1 MTIHKQKDTQSG
13 HAALLF
19 ALFFP
24 FLFGVFVLGTDGAR
38 ALQDK
43 ARLEE
48 AAEIATLAVA
58 AENSSDQATQEAT
71 ATKFIQSYFPQSRVS
86 SVSVAKI
93 ACEQNPKCD
102 QNDADVQRF
111 FEYQVNVTL
120 SQDSWFYSEDSTVSN
135 MGETYAVGGSSNARK
150 YQSEAVDVI
159 LVADY
164 SASMFNPW
172 NGGDEKKFKDL
183 NAIIGEVAGELEK
196 FNGFNVDQKNK
207 LAVVGFDFY
216 TSQGSGLNRRFA
228 HHIICE
234 DVCNNKWPGY
244 DGVVRARRTV
254 NNIFN
259 LSHASHQY
267 TLTKSEVTN
276 ISIFETIPLTDDF
289 TNLTAKINNTSVFNI
304 TDKGGSGTSSYAGL
318 IKAAQVAKGGS
329 NPRRIIIILS
339 DGEDSIIP
347 TSNALI
353 NAGLCT
359 RILETLNEE
368 KTADG
373 KEVKAR
379 LAAVGFDYDIDK
391 NPQMKNCVGE
401 NNVFKAENRVEIK
414 NRILELIAE
423 EIGRLAL

>member
-1 MTIHKQKDTQSG
+1 MIIHKQKDTQSG

-19 ALFFP
+19 VLFFP
-24 FLFGVFVLGTDGAR
+24 LLFGVFVLGTDGSR

-48 AAEIATLAVA
+48 AVEIATLAVA
-58 AENSSDQATQEAT
+58 AENSSNQATQEAT
-71 ATKFIQSYFPQSRVS
+71 ATKFIQSYFPQSLVS

-102 QNDADVQRF
+102 QNNPDVQRF

-120 SQDSWFYSEDSTVSN
+120 SQDSWFYSEDSTLSN
-135 MGETYAVGGSSNARK
+135 MGETYTVGGSSNARK

-164 SASMFNPW
+164 SASMFGEW
-172 NGGDEKKFKDL
+172 DGGDEQKFKDL
-183 NAIIGEVAGELEK
+183 NDIMIEVAEELEK

-216 TSQGSGLNRRFA
+216 TSEGSGSNRRFA
-228 HHIICE
+228 HHIICSGG
-234 DVCNNKWPGY
+234 CNNSLPGNN
-244 DGVVRARRTV
+244 GVDAPSTV

-259 LSHASHQY
+259 LGHASHQY
-267 TLTKSEVTN
+267 TLTQSDVTN
-276 ISIFETIPLTDDF
+276 ISIFETIPLTDNF
-289 TNLTAKINNTSVFNI
+289 TNLISKINNLSFFNVPGP
-304 TDKGGSGTSSYAGL
+304 GGSGTSSYAGL
-318 IKAAQVAKGGS
+318 MKAAQIAIEGK

-339 DGEDSIIP
+339 DGADWFS
-347 TSNALI
+347 TTTTQLI

-359 RILETLNEE
+359 TILDTLNEE
-368 KTADG
+368 TTADG

-379 LAAVGFDYDIDK
+379 LAAVGFDYDIDA

-401 NNVFKAENRVEIK
+401 SNVYKAENREEIK
-414 NRILELIAE
+414 NRILELISE
-423 EIGRLAL
+423 EIGRLVL